1 MSPTP
6 IPPPQHTALLYL
18 SQCVIP
24 VQGTS
29 SAVHVVSCLMLACM
43 FRLIPANCQHKKV
56 PHLHPQAIASK
67 LGKSSPA
74 LGDVAAAAGC
84 HVSLAA
90 TSLARR
96 APVYLSSSSHPDML
110 VRDALRASC
119 AIPFFFTPVRDAA
132 SQDLLVDGCI
142 SDCTPLAG
150 KRWGG
155 GEHN

>member
-1 MSPTP
+1 MLGCTN
-6 IPPPQHTALLYL
+6 IAYLLRHK
-18 SQCVIP
+18 I
-24 VQGTS
+24 
-29 SAVHVVSCLMLACM
+29 CLI
-43 FRLIPANCQHKKV
+43 FT
-56 PHLHPQAIASK
+56 PQAIASK
-67 LGKSSPA
+67 LGKSSPT

-150 KRWGG
+150 EKGG
-155 GEHN
+155 GRMGGGGTQPTHTQKTSSSVCII